1 MNLPTFLLGLLIST
15 LYGAL
20 FHLIRGGNFSRLL
33 LYLVLSWIGFWSG
46 QLIANQLNL
55 TFLSIGSLHLGLA
68 TLGSLLLLLLG
79 SWLTQSEPAHS

>member
-1 MNLPTFLLGLLIST
+1 MNLPTLLLGLLIST

-55 TFLSIGSLHLGLA
+55 TLLSVGSLHLGLA

-79 SWLTQSEPAHS
+79 SWLTQSEPTHS